1 MGLETMNVAN
11 NILLLVLLLSSSGCQ
26 RSEVPAN
33 EFDKS
38 FLELGQEI
46 VETHCAACHT
56 ASASGESPRADAPA
70 LRNVLEDYN
79 PNALADDFREHIHVG
94 HPDMPDYD
102 FTVKETEGLLAYL
115 WSIQE
120 AQE

>member
-1 MGLETMNVAN
+1 MNIAN
-11 NILLLVLLLSSSGCQ
+11 KIALLGFALGCCGCQ
-26 RSEVPAN
+26 PSQAPEG
-33 EFDKS
+33 EFDAS
-38 FLELGQEI
+38 FLELGQQI

-56 ASASGESPRADAPA
+56 ASPSGESPRVDAPA
-70 LRNVLEDYN
+70 LRNVLENYN

-115 WSIQE
+115 WSIQS
-120 AQE
+120 ASD

>member
-1 MGLETMNVAN
+1 MNIAN
-11 NILLLVLLLSSSGCQ
+11 KTILLVLLLSSFGCQ
-26 RSEVPAN
+26 RSEAPAN

-38 FLELGQEI
+38 FLELGRQI

-56 ASASGESPRADAPA
+56 ASASGESARADAPA
-70 LRNVLEDYN
+70 LRNVLETYN

-94 HPDMPDYD
+94 HLDMPDYD

-120 AQE
+120 APE